1 MFSTSP
7 TTPALPSVQS
17 FLLSPYNLLFTPG
30 DEARTLTL
38 LSANVLNEESRL
50 LLLLVV
56 VEEVEVVEVVG
67 VLDWQ
72 EDRGDLS
79 WEAASATALAMDSR
93 SSMKLR

>member
-1 MFSTSP
+1 M
-7 TTPALPSVQS
+7 
-17 FLLSPYNLLFTPG
+17 
-30 DEARTLTL
+30 
-38 LSANVLNEESRL
+38 
-50 LLLLVV
+50 LLLVV

>member
-7 TTPALPSVQS
+7 TPPALPSAQS

-50 LLLLVV
+50 LLVV
-56 VEEVEVVEVVG
+56 VEVVEVVEVVG